1 MKRIILSIAI
11 LLAAQIGFAQEE
23 VAIEQNIN
31 QRINKLEIHSGWD
44 VHLIHHEADSGYR
57 VAIITEDDLAARAYN
72 VQLCNVKDQTLTI
85 LENTQLPR
93 GTVVEIEGPMTFGQI
108 NLLNNATAEA
118 DYVVASAASVP
129 KDWTNL
135 ILSKYSNFH
144 VQHYYIPNPEN
155 SPGMKIW
162 DHAQLTIDTLSGE
175 GDVMMNVYGSANFQY
190 DTNTLLGKITLCEQ
204 ENTSDWPYM
213 QRDWR
218 VIKTKEVDGE
228 LVTTDRRKVWND
240 ALSLEVGIGLQH
252 GNTPTNPNSPFLQY
266 NTSTVNIGFG
276 TYFKLG
282 NRWGLKTGLLWN
294 ENRKSLCHQVKYEN
308 NELVVID
315 GQGDYQRN
323 RLYNLY
329 MGIPV
334 SLSYYLGK
342 KQTESVSLDLYCGRL
357 LGEALV
363 TSKDPTKPFGLVL
376 FPGTKDHL
384 DNIFNPWK
392 LEVGLSFNTQH
403 LGIIHGVRV
412 FTNLLPEYKPGV
424 TTDKFR
430 SVGFEIKL

>member
-1 MKRIILSIAI
+1 MKRITVLLAI

-31 QRINKLEIHSGWD
+31 QRINRLEINPGWD

-57 VAIITEDDLAARAYN
+57 VAIITEEDLAARAYN

-108 NLLNNATAEA
+108 NLLDRATAEA
-118 DYVVASAASVP
+118 DYVVASAASAP

-135 ILSKYSNFH
+135 NLSKHSSFH
-144 VQHYYIPNPEN
+144 IRHYHIPNPEN
-155 SPGMKIW
+155 SPGMEVW
-162 DHAQLTIDTLSGE
+162 DHAQLTIDTISGE
-175 GDVMMNVYGSANFQY
+175 GNVMMNVYEGVFQY
-190 DTNTLLGKITLCEQ
+190 GTDILRGKITLNEYG
-204 ENTSDWPYM
+204 NTSDWPYM
-213 QRDWR
+213 QEKNCR

-240 ALSLEVGIGLQH
+240 ALFIEVGIGLQH

-266 NTSTVNIGFG
+266 NTLTVNMGFS
-276 TYFKLG
+276 TYFNLG

-363 TSKDPTKPFGLVL
+363 TSKDPTKPFGLGL

-392 LEVGLSFNTQH
+392 LEVGLSFNTRH
-403 LGIIHGVRV
+403 LGILHGLRV

-430 SVGFEIKL
+430 SVGVEIKL

>member
-1 MKRIILSIAI
+1 MKHIILSLAI
-11 LLAAQIGFAQEE
+11 LLAAQIGFAQKE

-31 QRINKLEIHSGWD
+31 QRINKLEINSGWD

-57 VAIITEDDLAARAYN
+57 VAIITEEDLAARAYN
-72 VQLCNVKDQTLTI
+72 VQLCNVKDSTLTI

-108 NLLNNATAEA
+108 NLLDRATAEA
-118 DYVVASAASVP
+118 DYVVASAASAP

-135 ILSKYSNFH
+135 NLSKYSNFH
-144 VQHYYIPNPEN
+144 VRHYHIPNPEN

-175 GDVMMNVYGSANFQY
+175 GDAVVDTYEGNFQY
-190 DTNTLLGKITLCEQ
+190 GSDILQGKITLNEYG
-204 ENTSDWPYM
+204 NTSDWPYT
-213 QRDWR
+213 QGKDCRI
-218 VIKTKEVDGE
+218 IKTKEVDGE
-228 LVTTDRRKVWND
+228 LVTTDRKKIWND
-240 ALSLEVGIGLQH
+240 ALVIDVGIGEQY
-252 GNTPTNPNSPFLQY
+252 GNTPTNPDSPFLQY
-266 NTSTVNIGFG
+266 NTLSVNIGFS

-282 NRWGLKTGLLWN
+282 NRWGLRTGLQWN

-308 NELVVID
+308 DELVVAD

-334 SLSYYLGK
+334 SLDYYLGK
-342 KQTESVSLDLYCGRL
+342 RETESFSLDLYCGRL
-357 LGEALV
+357 IGETLV

-392 LEVGLSFNTQH
+392 LEVGLSFNTRH
-403 LGIIHGVRV
+403 LGIIHGLRV

-430 SVGFEIKL
+430 SIGVEIKF

>member
-23 VAIEQNIN
+23 IAIEQNIN
-31 QRINKLEIHSGWD
+31 QRINKLEISSGWD

-85 LENTQLPR
+85 LENTQLPQ

-108 NLLNNATAEA
+108 NLLDRATVEA

-129 KDWTNL
+129 KDLTNL
-135 ILSKYSNFH
+135 NLSKYSSFH
-144 VQHYYIPNPEN
+144 VRHYHIPDPDN
-155 SPGMKIW
+155 SPGMEIW
-162 DHAQLTIDTLSGE
+162 DHAQLTIDTISGE
-175 GDVMMNVYGSANFQY
+175 GNVMMNVYEGDFQY
-190 DTNTLLGKITLCEQ
+190 GTEH
-204 ENTSDWPYM
+204 ENTSEWPYM
-213 QRDWR
+213 QREWR
-218 VIKTKEVDGE
+218 IIKTKEVDGE
-228 LVTTDRRKVWND
+228 LITTDRRKLWND
-240 ALSLEVGIGLQH
+240 ALVVDIGLGIQQ

-266 NTSTVNIGFG
+266 NTVSLNIGFT

-282 NRWGLKTGLLWN
+282 DRWGLRTGLQWN

-308 NELVVID
+308 NELIVVD

-323 RLYNLY
+323 RLYNQYL
-329 MGIPV
+329 GIPV
-334 SLSYYLGK
+334 SLDYYLGK
-342 KQTESVSLDLYCGRL
+342 RQTESFSLDLYCGRL
-357 LGEALV
+357 IGEALV
-363 TSKDPTKPFGLVL
+363 TSKDPTKPFGIGVL
-376 FPGTKDHL
+376 FPGTIDHL
-384 DNIFNPWK
+384 DNIVNPWK
-392 LEVGLSFNTQH
+392 LEVGLSFNTRH
-403 LGIIHGVRV
+403 LGILHGLRV

-430 SVGFEIKL
+430 SVGVEIKL

>member
-1 MKRIILSIAI
+1 MKRIILSLAI

-31 QRINKLEIHSGWD
+31 QRINKLEINSGWN

-85 LENTQLPR
+85 LENTQLPQ
-93 GTVVEIEGPMTFGQI
+93 GTVVEIEGPMNFGQI
-108 NLLNNATAEA
+108 NLLDRATAEA
-118 DYVVASAASVP
+118 DYVVASAASAP

-135 ILSKYSNFH
+135 NLSKHSSIH
-144 VQHYYIPNPEN
+144 VRHYHIPNPEH
-155 SPGMKIW
+155 SPGMEVW
-162 DHAQLTIDTLSGE
+162 DHAQLTIDTISGE
-175 GDVMMNVYGSANFQY
+175 GNVMMNVYEGVFQY
-190 DTNTLLGKITLCEQ
+190 GTDILRGKITLNEYG
-204 ENTSDWPYM
+204 NTSDWPYM
-213 QRDWR
+213 QEKNCR

-240 ALSLEVGIGLQH
+240 ALFLEVGIGLQH

-266 NTSTVNIGFG
+266 NTLTVNMGFS
-276 TYFKLG
+276 TYFNLG

-357 LGEALV
+357 LGETLV
-363 TSKDPTKPFGLVL
+363 TSKDPTKPFGLGL

-392 LEVGLSFNTQH
+392 LEVGLSFNTRH
-403 LGIIHGVRV
+403 LGILHGLRV

-430 SVGFEIKL
+430 SVGVEIKL